1 MADFLVNGESV
12 HTDSDVSLLRFLRED
27 LGLTSAKDGCS
38 QGSCGACTVLVDGS
52 AVRSCT
58 VSTAS
63 LGGKSVLTLEGLPAQ
78 ERVLFAYSFSH
89 AGAVQCGFCTPG
101 MIMSAKTLFNRVPD
115 PTREEV
121 RQALRANVCRCTGY
135 KKIVDA
141 VMLAAR
147 LIREGNPVPEYADG
161 AALGERMLRVDAPG
175 KATGEALYADDLRL
189 PGLLFG
195 SALRSA
201 WPRARILSIDTSRAQ
216 NTPGVVCVL
225 TAADI
230 PGKRRIGHLKKDY
243 DVMIPVGGITR
254 FLGDAVALVAAETRE
269 ALDEAKR
276 RIRVEYEVLEP
287 VLSLEEAM
295 REGAPLVHE
304 DTPGNLLSEVRIS
317 RGSADA
323 RIASSAHVVTRRYS
337 TPRTE
342 HAFLEPETA
351 LAAPAGEGV
360 TVWSAD
366 QGICQTQRECAEA
379 LGLPLDKVRVI
390 ATAVGGA
397 FGGKEDMS
405 VQHHAALLAYKSGR
419 PVKVSLSRDESILIH
434 PKRHGMEIEM
444 TTACDEKGRLTA
456 LKAVLLTD
464 GGAYASLSGPVLQ
477 RACTH
482 AAGPYHFGDIDITGR
497 AYYSN
502 NPPCGAF
509 RGFGVPQSCFASE
522 CNLNLL
528 AEQVGISP
536 WEIRWLNA
544 IRPGETLPN
553 GQIADASTALI
564 ETLEAVKPYFDED
577 PDSGIAC
584 AMKNSGLGVGVP
596 DTGRA
601 KLTMRGGTV
610 EIRSSA
616 ACMGQGLGTVLT
628 QIVHEMTG
636 FPPEKIIYCTPDTS
650 DSPDAGNTTASRQTL
665 FTGEAARRAAEELKK
680 ALEGSSP
687 GELEGCEFSGEYTA
701 LTDPLGTEKPNP
713 ISHIAYSYATHLV
726 QLDSDGCIRKVV
738 AAHDVGR
745 AVNPLSMEGQ
755 IEGGVTMSLGWALTE
770 RFPLKDG
777 RPQVKFG
784 TLGLLRSDQVPEI
797 LPILVHGNPQ
807 GPAFGAKGIG
817 EIASIPT
824 AAAVQLAYFRRDKV
838 FRTRLPLE
846 DTPYSRKE
854 RRPGS
859 KDR

>member
-1 MADFLVNGESV
+1 MAVFLVNGESV
-12 HTDSDVSLLRFLRED
+12 HMDGEVTLLRFLREN

-38 QGSCGACTVLVDGS
+38 QGSCGACTVLVDGG
-52 AVRSCT
+52 AVRACT

-63 LGGKSVLTLEGLPAQ
+63 LDGKSVLTLEGLPLQ
-78 ERVLFAYSFSH
+78 ERELLAFAFAR

-101 MIMSAKTLFNRVPD
+101 MIMSARALLYRAPE

-121 RQALRANVCRCTGY
+121 KQALRANICRCTGY
-135 KKIVDA
+135 KKIIDA
-141 VMLAAR
+141 VMLAAK
-147 LIREGNPVPEYADG
+147 LLREGSPVPEQTAG

-175 KATGEALYADDLRL
+175 KATGNALYVDDLRL
-189 PGLLFG
+189 SGLLFG

-201 WPRARILSIDTSRAQ
+201 WPRARILSIQTSEAEKV
-216 NTPGVVCVL
+216 PGVVCVL

-243 DVMIPVGGITR
+243 DVMIPVGGVTR
-254 FLGDAVALVAAETRE
+254 FLGDAIALVAAETRE
-269 ALDEAKR
+269 ALKEAKQ

-295 REGAPLVHE
+295 REGAPRVHE
-304 DTPGNLLSEVRIS
+304 DAPGNLLSEVRIS
-317 RGSADA
+317 RGNAEI

-342 HAFLEPETA
+342 HAFLETETA
-351 LAAPAGEGV
+351 VAAPAGEGV
-360 TVWSAD
+360 TIWSAD

-379 LGLPLDKVRVI
+379 LGLPLEKVRVI
-390 ATAVGGA
+390 AAAVGGA

-444 TTACDEKGRLTA
+444 TTACDGNGRLTA

-536 WEIRWLNA
+536 WEIRYLNA
-544 IRPGETLPN
+544 IRPGEALPN
-553 GQIADASTALI
+553 GQIADATAALV
-564 ETLEAVKPYFDED
+564 ETLEAVKPYFDGD
-577 PDSGIAC
+577 PHCGIAC

-601 KLTMRGGTV
+601 KLTLRDRRI

-628 QIVHEMTG
+628 QIVHEVTG
-636 FPPEKIIYCTPDTS
+636 FPPETIAYCTPDTS

-665 FTGEAARRAAEELKK
+665 FTGEAARRAAEELRK

-687 GELEGCEFSGEYTA
+687 GELEGREFSGEFTA
-701 LTDPLGTEKPNP
+701 LTDPLGSAKPNP
-713 ISHIAYSYATHLV
+713 VSHVAYSYATHLV
-726 QLDSDGCIRKVV
+726 QLGGDGRIRKVV

-745 AVNPLSMEGQ
+745 AVNPLSLEGQ

-784 TLGLLRSDQVPEI
+784 TLGLLRADQVSEI
-797 LPILVHGNPQ
+797 VPILVRGDPQ

-824 AAAVQLAYFRRDKV
+824 AAAVQLAYYRRDGV
-838 FRTRLPLE
+838 FRTRLPLD
-846 DTPYSRKE
+846 DTPYSRRE
-854 RRPGS
+854 RRPDPN
-859 KDR
+859 DR